1 MLARDA
7 LWDSRLRRALYRV
20 VAGIIVFLALVLVG
34 LLAGASAN
42 TEFFDRYFTLLFKV
56 NLVIGVLLVLI
67 IGALGFSLWLRYRR
81 GKFGTRLMT
90 KLAVF
95 FGVVG
100 VLPGVLIYLVSL
112 QFVSRS
118 IESWFDVRVETALEA
133 GLNLGRATID
143 GTLADVQSKARL
155 MAEQITSATEPVN
168 SLQLNRLREQYGV
181 QEAAIF
187 TGSGRVVATASS
199 NYASLVPTLPSS
211 VLAEQARL
219 AGGYA
224 AIEGG
229 TDPSSDSGAQV
240 ENAESTHLYKLRV
253 IIPLGTAPGPA
264 STSIPPPASP
274 AGRSGSSQAPLVQ
287 AAPSPWAG
295 SGLSVDRRAD
305 DMPYTG
311 FGLTGDM
318 AREERYLQVIHPVS
332 PVLARNADEVQRAYQ
347 EYQEKALGRTGLRKM
362 YIGTLTLT
370 LFLAVFIAVMLALLL
385 GGQLARPLLMLL
397 QGTKEVAEGDLSP
410 KRELKSRDE
419 LGMLTQQ
426 FNMMTRQLA
435 EARIAVEEN
444 RTALERSKT
453 YLESV
458 LQNLTAGVL
467 VFDRSFVL
475 ITANPGAERIFRQPF
490 SGVLGQGIDAIPGL
504 DGFGDIVRQAF
515 SDQSTR
521 EMLGGTQHW
530 QKQIELPQGDE
541 EQPLTLLVRGARLTD
556 AESAVAAAA
565 AVAAGADLASAEPGY
580 VVVFDDISD
589 VISAQRSVAWGE
601 VARRLA
607 HEIKNPLTPIQLS
620 AERLQM
626 KLSPKL
632 EGKDA
637 EVLTRSATTIVNQ
650 VAAMKRMVDD
660 FRDYARTPPA
670 MLQTLQINGLAAE
683 VLHLY
688 GIDDPNTQEHPVIH
702 TRLASNLPEIKGDP
716 TQLRQVIH
724 NLLQNAQDAVADNV
738 AAARPAPHI
747 ALYTETVEYKDP
759 AGDGRQAVK
768 LTIADNGPGFAPRIL
783 SRAFEPYVTTKAKG
797 TGLGLAMVKKI
808 IDEHGARIE
817 MRNRME
823 GAEIVG
829 AQISILFVKLA

>member
-1 MLARDA
+1 MSNS
-7 LWDSRLRRALYRV
+7 LWDSRFRRVLYRV

-56 NLVIGVLLVLI
+56 NLVIGALLVLI
-67 IGALGFSLWLRYRR
+67 VGALALTLWLRYRR

-133 GLNLGRATID
+133 GLNLGRSTID
-143 GTLADVQSKARL
+143 SSLADLQVKARL
-155 MAEQITSATEPVN
+155 MAEQLAGASGVAT

-187 TGSGRVVATASS
+187 TGSGRVLATASS
-199 NYASLVPTLPSS
+199 NYASLVPDLPSG

-224 AIEGG
+224 AVEGG
-229 TDPSSDSGAQV
+229 TDPSGDGSPSPERVDS
-240 ENAESTHLYKLRV
+240 SHLYRLRV
-253 IIPLGTAPGPA
+253 IIPLG
-264 STSIPPPASP
+264 ASP
-274 AGRSGSSQAPLVQ
+274 TAAQDDAAGGSAPRAL
-287 AAPSPWAG
+287 AKPPRWAG
-295 SGLSVDRRAD
+295 SGLSVERR
-305 DMPYTG
+305 PEESPSSG
-311 FGLTGDM
+311 FGLVGETV
-318 AREERYLQVIHPVS
+318 REERYLQVLHPV
-332 PVLARNADEVQRAYQ
+332 PAVLARNADEVQRAYQ

-426 FNMMTRQLA
+426 FNQMTRQLA
-435 EARIAVEEN
+435 EARLAVEEN
-444 RTALERSKT
+444 RTALEQSKA

-467 VFDRSFVL
+467 VFDRRFVL

-490 SGVLGQGIDAIPGL
+490 GAVLGLPVEQIPGM
-504 DGFGDIVRQAF
+504 GPFGEIVRQAF
-515 SDQSTR
+515 SDQNTS
-521 EMLGGTQHW
+521 EVLGGAEHW
-530 QKQIELPQGDE
+530 QKQIELPQGE
-541 EQPLTLLVRGARLTD
+541 EQPLTLLVRGARLPGGERD
-556 AESAVAAAA
+556 
-565 AVAAGADLASAEPGY
+565 EPGY
-580 VVVFDDISD
+580 VIVFDDISD

-632 EGKDA
+632 EGTDA
-637 EVLTRSATTIVNQ
+637 DVLKRGAATIVNQ

-670 MLQTLQINGLAAE
+670 VLQSLQLNSLVAE

-688 GIDDPNTQEHPVIH
+688 GIDDPAVHEHPVIH
-702 TRLASNLPEIKGDP
+702 PTLGTALPEIKGDP

-724 NLLQNAQDAVADNV
+724 NLLQNAQDAATENV
-738 AAARPAPHI
+738 AAGRAAPHI
-747 ALYTETVEYKDP
+747 TLNTETVEYKDS
-759 AGDGRQAVK
+759 AGENRQAVK

-829 AQISILFVKLA
+829 AQISILFVKLT

>member
-1 MLARDA
+1 MKPSSLLDGRF
-7 LWDSRLRRALYRV
+7 RRVLYRV
-20 VAGIIVFLALVLVG
+20 VAAIIVFLALVLVG

-42 TEFFDRYFTLLFKV
+42 TEFFDRYFTLLFKI
-56 NLVIGVLLVLI
+56 NLVVGALLVI
-67 IGALGFSLWLRYRR
+67 TVGALAVTLWLRYRR

-133 GLNLGRATID
+133 GLNLGRSTID
-143 GTLADVQSKARL
+143 SALADLQGKARL
-155 MAEQITSATEPVN
+155 MAEQLSGPSGIAT

-187 TGSGRVVATASS
+187 TGSGRVLATASS
-199 NYASLVPTLPSS
+199 SYASLVPDLPSG

-224 AIEGG
+224 AVEGG
-229 TDPSSDSGAQV
+229 TDPTVDGNGAERVDSS
-240 ENAESTHLYKLRV
+240 HLYRLRV
-253 IIPLGTAPGPA
+253 IIPLGPA
-264 STSIPPPASP
+264 P
-274 AGRSGSSQAPLVQ
+274 AGDTTAAAASAPRA
-287 AAPSPWAG
+287 AAPKARWAG
-295 SGLSVDRRAD
+295 SGLSVERRPED
-305 DMPYTG
+305 SPSSG
-311 FGLTGDM
+311 FGLVGDTV
-318 AREERYLQVIHPVS
+318 REERYLQVVHPV
-332 PVLARNADEVQRAYQ
+332 PAVLARNADEVQRAYQ

-426 FNMMTRQLA
+426 FNQMTRQLA
-435 EARIAVEEN
+435 EARLAVEEN
-444 RTALERSKT
+444 RAALEQSKA

-467 VFDRSFVL
+467 VFDRRFVL

-490 SGVLGQGIDAIPGL
+490 GAVLGLPVDHIPGM
-504 DGFGDIVRQAF
+504 GPFGEIVRQAF
-515 SDQSTR
+515 SDQNTR
-521 EMLGGTQHW
+521 EVLGGAEHW
-530 QKQIELPQGDE
+530 QKQIELPQGHE
-541 EQPLTLLVRGARLTD
+541 EQPLTLLVRGARLPGGVRD
-556 AESAVAAAA
+556 
-565 AVAAGADLASAEPGY
+565 EPGY

-632 EGKDA
+632 EDKDA
-637 EVLTRSATTIVNQ
+637 EVLKRGAATIVNQ

-670 MLQTLQINGLAAE
+670 VLQSLQINALVTE

-688 GIDDPNTQEHPVIH
+688 GIDDPTVQEHSVIH
-702 TRLASNLPEIKGDP
+702 AALGSGLPEIKGDP

-724 NLLQNAQDAVADNV
+724 NLLQNSQDAAAENV
-738 AAARPAPHI
+738 AAGRAAPHI
-747 ALYTETVEYKDP
+747 ALHTETVEYKDS
-759 AGDGRQAVK
+759 AGESVK
-768 LTIADNGPGFAPRIL
+768 Q
-783 SRAFEPYVTTKAKG
+783 S
-797 TGLGLAMVKKI
+797 
-808 IDEHGARIE
+808 
-817 MRNRME
+817 
-823 GAEIVG
+823 
-829 AQISILFVKLA
+829 S

>member
-1 MLARDA
+1 MNLSP
-7 LWDSRLRRALYRV
+7 WDSKFRRVLYRV
-20 VAGIIVFLALVLVG
+20 VVGIIVFLGLVLVG
-34 LLAGASAN
+34 LLAAASAN
-42 TEFFDRYFTLLFKV
+42 TEFFDRYFTLLFKI
-56 NLVIGVLLVLI
+56 NLVVGALLVLI
-67 IGALGFSLWLRYRR
+67 ISALAVTLYARYRR
-81 GKFGTRLMT
+81 GKFGARLMS

-133 GLNLGRATID
+133 GLNLGRSTID
-143 GTLADVQSKARL
+143 SAMADIQAKARQI
-155 MAEQITSATEPVN
+155 AEQITSAQSDSGSSTTLLL
-168 SLQLNRLREQYGV
+168 SRLREQYGV
-181 QEAAIF
+181 QEADIF
-187 TGSGRVVATASS
+187 TGSGRVIATASNS
-199 NYASLVPTLPSS
+199 YASLVPELPSG
-211 VLAEQARL
+211 VLTEQAKSTGVYV
-219 AGGYA
+219 AV
-224 AIEGG
+224 EGG
-229 TDPSSDSGAQV
+229 TDTVSDSRGEHIRPAD
-240 ENAESTHLYKLRV
+240 STHLYRLRV
-253 IIPLGTAPGPA
+253 ILPLGPLPQAEGR
-264 STSIPPPASP
+264 P
-274 AGRSGSSQAPLVQ
+274 AGLPQATTTPQ
-287 AAPSPWAG
+287 SPPRARWAG
-295 SGLSVDRRAD
+295 SGLSVERRSEDAAS
-305 DMPYTG
+305 TSG
-311 FGLTGDM
+311 FGLVGDTG
-318 AREERYLQVIHPVS
+318 REERFLQVIAPV
-332 PVLARNADEVQRAYQ
+332 PAVLARNADEVQRAYQ

-385 GGQLARPLLMLL
+385 GGQLARPLLLL
-397 QGTKEVAEGDLSP
+397 VQGTKEVAEGDLSP
-410 KRELKSRDE
+410 KRVLKSRDE

-426 FNMMTRQLA
+426 FNQMTRQLA
-435 EARIAVEEN
+435 EARLAVEQN
-444 RTALERSKT
+444 RVALEQSKA

-458 LQNLTAGVL
+458 LQNLTAGVM
-467 VFDRSFVL
+467 VFDRRFVL

-490 SGVLGQGIDAIPGL
+490 ATALGLPVEQIQGLGP
-504 DGFGDIVRQAF
+504 FGEIARQAF
-515 SDQSTR
+515 SEQNTS
-521 EMLGGTQHW
+521 EVLGGADHW

-541 EQPLTLLVRGARLTD
+541 EQPLTLLVRGARLPGGEHD
-556 AESAVAAAA
+556 
-565 AVAAGADLASAEPGY
+565 EPGF

-607 HEIKNPLTPIQLS
+607 HEIKNPLTPIQLA

-632 EGKDA
+632 QGTDVD
-637 EVLTRSATTIVNQ
+637 VLKRSSTTIVNQ

-670 MLQTLQINGLAAE
+670 VLQSLQLNALVAE

-688 GIDDPNTQEHPVIH
+688 GIDDHTVHEHPVIH
-702 TRLASNLPEIKGDP
+702 PTLGLRLPEIKGDP

-738 AAARPAPHI
+738 AGGRAAPHI
-747 ALYTETVEYKDP
+747 TLHTETVEYKDS
-759 AGDGRQAVK
+759 AGENRQAVK

-808 IDEHGARIE
+808 MDEHGARIE
-817 MRNRME
+817 LRNRME
-823 GAEIVG
+823 GADIVG

>member
-1 MLARDA
+1 MISA
-7 LWDSRLRRALYRV
+7 LNTVLDSRLRRVLSRV
-20 VAGIIVFLALVLVG
+20 VAGTIVFLALVLVM
-34 LLAGASAN
+34 LLAAASAN
-42 TEFFDRYFTLLFKV
+42 TEFFDRYFTLLYKI
-56 NLVIGVLLVLI
+56 NLVIGVLMVLI
-67 IGALGFSLWLRYRR
+67 IGALAVALWVRYRR

-90 KLAVF
+90 KLALF
-95 FGVVG
+95 FGIVG

-133 GLNLGRATID
+133 GLNLGRSTID
-143 GTLADVQSKARL
+143 SALSDLQGKARQ
-155 MAEQITSATEPVN
+155 MSDQIISASEPTN

-181 QEAAIF
+181 QEASIF
-187 TGSGRVVATASS
+187 TGGGRVIASASS
-199 NYASLVPTLPSS
+199 NYAMLVPSLPSG
-211 VLAEQARL
+211 VLIEQARL

-224 AIEGG
+224 AVEGG
-229 TDPSSDSGAQV
+229 TDPGTDGGSDGHPQPERADA
-240 ENAESTHLYKLRV
+240 NHLYRLRV
-253 IIPLGTAPGPA
+253 IIPLGPAAPADESSLGA
-264 STSIPPPASP
+264 PPRP
-274 AGRSGSSQAPLVQ
+274 AGKDR
-287 AAPSPWAG
+287 WAG
-295 SGLSVDRRAD
+295 SGLSLERRAED
-305 DMPYTG
+305 YPSSG
-311 FGLTGDM
+311 FGLIGDTV
-318 AREERYLQVIHPVS
+318 REERYLQIVHPV
-332 PVLARNADEVQRAYQ
+332 PAVLARNADEVQRAYQ
-347 EYQEKALGRTGLRKM
+347 DYQEKALGRTGLRKM

-435 EARIAVEEN
+435 EARLAVEQN
-444 RTALERSKT
+444 RAALEQSKAF
-453 YLESV
+453 LESV

-467 VFDRSFVL
+467 VMDRRFSLV
-475 ITANPGAERIFRQPF
+475 TANPGAERIFGQP
-490 SGVLGQGIDAIPGL
+490 LGPTIGHPVEAIPGMAA
-504 DGFGDIVRQAF
+504 FGEIVRQAF
-515 SDQSTR
+515 SEQSTS
-521 EMLGGTQHW
+521 EVLGGAAHW
-530 QKQIELPQGDE
+530 QKQIELPHGAE
-541 EQPLTLLVRGARLTD
+541 EQPLTLLVRGARLPGGD
-556 AESAVAAAA
+556 HIS
-565 AVAAGADLASAEPGY
+565 DHAEPGY

-626 KLSPKL
+626 KLAPKL
-632 EGKDA
+632 EGTDA
-637 EVLTRSATTIVNQ
+637 DVLKRGATTIVNQ

-670 MLQTLQINGLAAE
+670 MLQTLQLNALVAE

-688 GIDDPNTQEHPVIH
+688 GIDDPGLHEHPVIH
-702 TRLASNLPEIKGDP
+702 PSLANDLPDIKGDP

-724 NLLQNAQDAVADNV
+724 NLLQNAQDAVAENV
-738 AAARPAPHI
+738 AAGRPAPCI
-747 ALYTETVEYKDP
+747 ALHTETVEYKDP
-759 AGDGRQAVK
+759 AGESRQAVK

-817 MRNRME
+817 LRNRME
-823 GAEIVG
+823 GAEVAG
-829 AQISILFVKLA
+829 AQISILFAKLA

>member
-1 MLARDA
+1 MNSSS
-7 LWDSRLRRALYRV
+7 LWDSRFRRVLYRV

-42 TEFFDRYFTLLFKV
+42 TEFFDRYFTLLFKI
-56 NLVIGVLLVLI
+56 NLVVGALLVI
-67 IGALGFSLWLRYRR
+67 TVGALALTLWLRYRR

-133 GLNLGRATID
+133 GLNLGRSTID
-143 GTLADVQSKARL
+143 SALADLQGKARL
-155 MAEQITSATEPVN
+155 MADQLSGPSGMAT
-168 SLQLNRLREQYGV
+168 SLQLNRLREQYGI

-187 TGSGRVVATASS
+187 TGSGRVLATASS
-199 NYASLVPTLPSS
+199 SYATLVPDLPSG

-224 AIEGG
+224 AVEGG
-229 TDPSSDSGAQV
+229 TDPSVDGNSTERIDS
-240 ENAESTHLYKLRV
+240 SHLYRLRV
-253 IIPLGTAPGPA
+253 IIPLGAA
-264 STSIPPPASP
+264 P
-274 AGRSGSSQAPLVQ
+274 AGDTGTATAAANAPRA
-287 AAPSPWAG
+287 AAPKTRWAG
-295 SGLSVDRRAD
+295 SGLSVERRPED
-305 DMPYTG
+305 SPSSG
-311 FGLTGDM
+311 FGLVGDTV
-318 AREERYLQVIHPVS
+318 REERYLQVVHPV
-332 PVLARNADEVQRAYQ
+332 PAVLARNADEVQRAYQ

-385 GGQLARPLLMLL
+385 GGQLARPLLMLV

-426 FNMMTRQLA
+426 FNQMTRQLA
-435 EARIAVEEN
+435 EARLAVEEN
-444 RTALERSKT
+444 RSALEQSKA

-467 VFDRSFVL
+467 VFDRRFVL

-490 SGVLGQGIDAIPGL
+490 GAVLGLPMEHIPGM
-504 DGFGDIVRQAF
+504 GPFGEIVRQAF

-521 EMLGGTQHW
+521 EVLGGAEHW
-530 QKQIELPQGDE
+530 QKQIELPQGHE
-541 EQPLTLLVRGARLTD
+541 EQALTLLVRGARLPGGERD
-556 AESAVAAAA
+556 
-565 AVAAGADLASAEPGY
+565 EPGY

-589 VISAQRSVAWGE
+589 VISVQRSVAWGE

-632 EGKDA
+632 EDKDA
-637 EVLTRSATTIVNQ
+637 EVLKRGAATIVNQ

-670 MLQTLQINGLAAE
+670 VLQSLQINALVSE

-688 GIDDPNTQEHPVIH
+688 GIDDHTVHEHPVIH
-702 TRLASNLPEIKGDP
+702 ATLDPGLPEIKGDP

-724 NLLQNAQDAVADNV
+724 NLLQNSQDAAAENV
-738 AAARPAPHI
+738 AAGRAAPHI
-747 ALYTETVEYKDP
+747 ALHTETVEYKDS
-759 AGDGRQAVK
+759 AGENRQAVK

-817 MRNRME
+817 LRNRMD

>member
-1 MLARDA
+1 MSNS
-7 LWDSRLRRALYRV
+7 LWDSRFRRVLYRV

-56 NLVIGVLLVLI
+56 NLVIGALLVLI
-67 IGALGFSLWLRYRR
+67 VGALALTLWLRYRR

-143 GTLADVQSKARL
+143 SSLADLQVKARL
-155 MAEQITSATEPVN
+155 MAEQLAGGSGVAT

-187 TGSGRVVATASS
+187 TGSGRVLATASS
-199 NYASLVPTLPSS
+199 NYASLVPDLPSGL
-211 VLAEQARL
+211 LAEQARL

-224 AIEGG
+224 AVEGG
-229 TDPSSDSGAQV
+229 TDPSGDGNPSTERADS
-240 ENAESTHLYKLRV
+240 SHLYRLRV
-253 IIPLGTAPGPA
+253 IIPLG
-264 STSIPPPASP
+264 ASP
-274 AGRSGSSQAPLVQ
+274 TSAQNDAAGGSAPRAL
-287 AAPSPWAG
+287 AKPPRWAG
-295 SGLSVDRRAD
+295 SGLSVERR
-305 DMPYTG
+305 PEESPSSG
-311 FGLTGDM
+311 FGLVGETV
-318 AREERYLQVIHPVS
+318 REERYLQVLHPV
-332 PVLARNADEVQRAYQ
+332 PAVLARNADEVQRAYQ

-426 FNMMTRQLA
+426 FNQMTRQLA
-435 EARIAVEEN
+435 EARLAVEEN
-444 RTALERSKT
+444 RTALEQSKA

-467 VFDRSFVL
+467 VFDRRFVL
-475 ITANPGAERIFRQPF
+475 ITANPGAERIFRQPL
-490 SGVLGQGIDAIPGL
+490 GAVLGLPVEQIPGM
-504 DGFGDIVRQAF
+504 GPFGEIVRQAF
-515 SDQSTR
+515 SDQNTS
-521 EMLGGTQHW
+521 EVLGGAEHW
-530 QKQIELPQGDE
+530 QKQIELPQGE
-541 EQPLTLLVRGARLTD
+541 EQPLTLLVRGARLPGGERD
-556 AESAVAAAA
+556 
-565 AVAAGADLASAEPGY
+565 EPGY
-580 VVVFDDISD
+580 VIVFDDISD

-632 EGKDA
+632 EGTDA
-637 EVLTRSATTIVNQ
+637 DVLKRGAATIVNQ

-670 MLQTLQINGLAAE
+670 VLQSLQLNSLVAE

-688 GIDDPNTQEHPVIH
+688 GIDDPAVHEHPVIH
-702 TRLASNLPEIKGDP
+702 PTLGTAQPEIKGDP

-724 NLLQNAQDAVADNV
+724 NLLQNAQDA
-738 AAARPAPHI
+738 AAENLAAGRAAPHI
-747 ALYTETVEYKDP
+747 TLHTETVEYKDS
-759 AGDGRQAVK
+759 AGENRQAVK

-817 MRNRME
+817 LRNRME

-829 AQISILFVKLA
+829 AQISILFVKLT

>member
-1 MLARDA
+1 MNS
-7 LWDSRLRRALYRV
+7 LWDSKFRRVLYRI
-20 VAGIIVFLALVLVG
+20 VAAVIVFLALVLVG
-34 LLAGASAN
+34 LLIGASGN
-42 TEFFDRYFTLLFKV
+42 TEFFDRYFTLLFKI
-56 NLVIGVLLVLI
+56 NLVIGVLLVAI
-67 IGALGFSLWLRYRR
+67 IGALALTLWIRYRR

-133 GLNLGRATID
+133 GLNLGRSTID
-143 GTLADVQSKARL
+143 SALADLQGKARQ
-155 MAEQITSATEPVN
+155 MADQLTGSASMAT

-181 QEAAIF
+181 REAAIF
-187 TGSGRVVATASS
+187 TGSGRVIATASN
-199 NYASLVPTLPSS
+199 NYASLVPDLPSGM
-211 VLAEQARL
+211 LAEQARL

-224 AIEGG
+224 AVEGG
-229 TDPSSDSGAQV
+229 SDASSKDD
-240 ENAESTHLYKLRV
+240 ESDHLYVLRV
-253 IIPLGTAPGPA
+253 IIPLGSAPVSAIGTDSAQADTPAAGPA
-264 STSIPPPASP
+264 RKP
-274 AGRSGSSQAPLVQ
+274 GR
-287 AAPSPWAG
+287 WAG
-295 SGLSVDRRAD
+295 SGLSVERRPEDLPA
-305 DMPYTG
+305 TG
-311 FGLTGDM
+311 FGLTGDTV
-318 AREERYLQVIHPVS
+318 REERYLQVLQPV
-332 PVLARNADEVQRAYQ
+332 PTVLARNADEVQRAYQ

-426 FNMMTRQLA
+426 FNLMTRQLS
-435 EARIAVEEN
+435 EARIAVEQN
-444 RTALERSKT
+444 RSALERSKVF
-453 YLESV
+453 LESV

-467 VFDRSFVL
+467 VFGRRFEL
-475 ITANPGAERIFRQPF
+475 ITANPGAERIFGQTF
-490 SGVLGQGIDAIPGL
+490 ATALGHPIEQIPGL
-504 DGFGDIVRQAF
+504 GNFGEIVRQAF
-515 SDQSTR
+515 TEQSTS
-521 EMLGGTQHW
+521 EMLGGAEHW
-530 QKQIELPQGDE
+530 QKQIELPHADDE
-541 EQPLTLLVRGARLTD
+541 QSLTLLVRGARLPGRGD
-556 AESAVAAAA
+556 S
-565 AVAAGADLASAEPGY
+565 GDEPGF

-626 KLSPKL
+626 KLTPKL
-632 EGKDA
+632 DVPDA
-637 EVLTRSATTIVNQ
+637 EVLKRGAATIVNQ

-670 MLQTLQINGLAAE
+670 MLQSLQLNGLVAD

-688 GIDDPNTQEHPVIH
+688 GIDDPSVQDHAVIH
-702 TRLASNLPEIKGDP
+702 PSLAQDLPAIKGDP

-724 NLLQNAQDAVADNV
+724 NLLQNAQDAVAENL
-738 AAARPAPHI
+738 AGARAEPHI
-747 ALYTETVEYKDP
+747 TLNTETVEYKDS
-759 AGDGRQAVK
+759 AGEDRQAVK
-768 LTIADNGPGFAPRIL
+768 LSIADNGPGFAPRIL

-817 MRNRME
+817 LRNRME
-823 GAEIVG
+823 GTEIVG

>member
-1 MLARDA
+1 MNRSP
-7 LWDSRLRRALYRV
+7 WDSSKFRRVLYRA
-20 VAGIIVFLALVLVG
+20 VAGVIVFLALVLVG

-56 NLVIGVLLVLI
+56 NLVVGVLLILT
-67 IGALGFSLWLRYRR
+67 IGALAFTLWLRYRR

-133 GLNLGRATID
+133 GLNLGRSTID
-143 GTLADVQSKARL
+143 SQLADLQGKARL
-155 MAEQITSATEPVN
+155 MADQLNSASGMAT
-168 SLQLNRLREQYGV
+168 SLQLNRLREQYGI

-187 TGSGRVVATASS
+187 TGSGRVLATASS
-199 NYASLVPTLPSS
+199 SYASLVPDLPSS
-211 VLAEQARL
+211 VLAEQARM

-224 AIEGG
+224 AVEGG
-229 TDPSSDSGAQV
+229 TDASTGEKPADNVDSS
-240 ENAESTHLYKLRV
+240 HLYRLRV
-253 IIPLGTAPGPA
+253 IIPLGSAP
-264 STSIPPPASP
+264 TPASP
-274 AGRSGSSQAPLVQ
+274 DEQAQAEARSAVS
-287 AAPSPWAG
+287 AAARPRSMAQPGNRWAG
-295 SGLSVDRRAD
+295 SGLSIERRPEDVPA
-305 DMPYTG
+305 TG
-311 FGLTGDM
+311 FGLMGDTV
-318 AREERYLQVIHPVS
+318 REERYLQVLHPV
-332 PVLARNADEVQRAYQ
+332 PAVLARNADEVQRAYQ

-426 FNMMTRQLA
+426 FNQMTRQLS

-444 RTALERSKT
+444 RSALEQSKA

-467 VFDRSFVL
+467 VFDRRFTL

-490 SGVLGQGIDAIPGL
+490 GGVLGHPVEQIPGM
-504 DGFGDIVRQAF
+504 GDFAEIVRQAF
-515 SDQSTR
+515 SEQTTS
-521 EMLGGTQHW
+521 EVLGGAQHW

-541 EQPLTLLVRGARLTD
+541 EQPLTLLVRGAHLPGGSRD
-556 AESAVAAAA
+556 
-565 AVAAGADLASAEPGY
+565 EPGY

-632 EGKDA
+632 EQADA
-637 EVLTRSATTIVNQ
+637 EVLKRGAATIVNQ
-650 VAAMKRMVDD
+650 VTAMKRMVDD

-670 MLQTLQINGLAAE
+670 VLQSLPLNGLVAE

-688 GIDDPNTQEHPVIH
+688 GIDDSAVNEHPVIH
-702 TRLASNLPEIKGDP
+702 PTLGLDLPEIKGDP

-724 NLLQNAQDAVADNV
+724 NLLQNAQDAVAENV
-738 AAARPAPHI
+738 TAGRAAPHI
-747 ALYTETVEYKDP
+747 TLHTETVEYKDS
-759 AGDGRQAVK
+759 AGEDRQAVK
-768 LTIADNGPGFAPRIL
+768 LSITDNGPGFAPRIL

-817 MRNRME
+817 LRNRMN
-823 GAEIVG
+823 GTEIVG

>member
-1 MLARDA
+1 MNG
-7 LWDSRLRRALYRV
+7 LWDSRFRRVLYRI
-20 VAGIIVFLALVLVG
+20 VASLIVFLAVVLVG
-34 LLAGASAN
+34 LLISASAN
-42 TEFFDRYFTLLFKV
+42 TEFFDRYFTLLFKI
-56 NLVIGVLLVLI
+56 NLVIGVLLVAI
-67 IGALGFSLWLRYRR
+67 IGALALMLWIRYRR
-81 GKFGTRLMT
+81 GKFGARLMS

-133 GLNLGRATID
+133 GLNLGRSTID
-143 GTLADVQSKARL
+143 SALADLQGKAHQ
-155 MAEQITSATEPVN
+155 MADQLTGSASMAS

-181 QEAAIF
+181 REAAIF
-187 TGSGRVVATASS
+187 TGSGRVIATASN
-199 NYASLVPTLPSS
+199 NYASLVPDLPSG

-224 AIEGG
+224 AVEGG
-229 TDPSSDSGAQV
+229 ADSSSKNDDGD
-240 ENAESTHLYKLRV
+240 HLYVLRV
-253 IIPLGTAPGPA
+253 IIPLGSAPVSAETAPASSPA
-264 STSIPPPASP
+264 ASP
-274 AGRSGSSQAPLVQ
+274 AHKGR
-287 AAPSPWAG
+287 WAG
-295 SGLSVDRRAD
+295 SGLSVERRPED
-305 DMPYTG
+305 LPSTG
-311 FGLTGDM
+311 FGLTGDTV
-318 AREERYLQVIHPVS
+318 REERYLQVLQPV
-332 PVLARNADEVQRAYQ
+332 PTVLARNADEVQRAYQ

-426 FNMMTRQLA
+426 FNLMTRQLS
-435 EARIAVEEN
+435 EARIAVEQN
-444 RTALERSKT
+444 RSALERSKVF
-453 YLESV
+453 LESV

-467 VFDRSFVL
+467 VFGRRFVL
-475 ITANPGAERIFRQPF
+475 ITANPGAERIFGQPF
-490 SGVLGQGIDAIPGL
+490 ASALGHPIDQIPGL
-504 DGFGDIVRQAF
+504 NSFGEIVRQAF
-515 SDQSTR
+515 TEQSTS
-521 EMLGGTQHW
+521 EMLGGAEHW
-530 QKQIELPQGDE
+530 QKQIELPHGDE
-541 EQPLTLLVRGARLTD
+541 EQGLTLLVRGARLPGRGD
-556 AESAVAAAA
+556 S
-565 AVAAGADLASAEPGY
+565 GDEPGY

-626 KLSPKL
+626 KLTPKL
-632 EGKDA
+632 GEQDA
-637 EVLTRSATTIVNQ
+637 EVLKRGSATIVNQ

-670 MLQTLQINGLAAE
+670 MLQSLQLNSLVAD

-688 GIDDPNTQEHPVIH
+688 GIDDPSVQEHSVIH
-702 TRLASNLPEIKGDP
+702 ASLAAGLPAIKGDP

-724 NLLQNAQDAVADNV
+724 NLLQNAQDAVAENL
-738 AAARPAPHI
+738 AGARAVPHI
-747 ALYTETVEYKDP
+747 TLNTETVEYKDS
-759 AGDGRQAVK
+759 AGEDRQAVK
-768 LTIADNGPGFAPRIL
+768 LSIADNGPGFAPRIL
-783 SRAFEPYVTTKAKG
+783 SRAFEPYVTSKAKG

-817 MRNRME
+817 LRNRME
-823 GAEIVG
+823 GADILG

>member
-1 MLARDA
+1 MKGS
-7 LWDSRLRRALYRV
+7 LWDSKFRRVLYRI
-20 VAGIIVFLALVLVG
+20 VASIIVFLALVLVG

-42 TEFFDRYFTLLFKV
+42 TEFFDRYFTLLFKI
-56 NLVIGVLLVLI
+56 NLVVGVLLILT
-67 IGALGFSLWLRYRR
+67 IGALAFTLWLRYRR

-133 GLNLGRATID
+133 GLNLGRTTID
-143 GTLADVQSKARL
+143 STLSDVQSRARS
-155 MAEQITSATEPVN
+155 MADQLTGSSGMAT

-187 TGSGRVVATASS
+187 TGNGRVLATASS
-199 NYASLVPTLPSS
+199 SYASLVPDLPSGA
-211 VLAEQARL
+211 LAEQARL

-224 AIEGG
+224 SVEGG
-229 TDPSSDSGAQV
+229 TEPASAGTRHV
-240 ENAESTHLYKLRV
+240 EGTPLYRVRV
-253 IIPLGTAPGPA
+253 IIPLGVAPVQQQDASGTQVNGASGTAAQRPPRVALGP
-264 STSIPPPASP
+264 T
-274 AGRSGSSQAPLVQ
+274 RDK
-287 AAPSPWAG
+287 WAG
-295 SGLSVDRRAD
+295 SGLSVERRPEDA
-305 DMPYTG
+305 PPAG
-311 FGLTGDM
+311 FGLVGDTL
-318 AREERYLQVIHPVS
+318 REERYLQVIQPV
-332 PVLARNADEVQRAYQ
+332 PAALARNADEVQRAYQ

-426 FNMMTRQLA
+426 FNQMTRQLA
-435 EARIAVEEN
+435 DARLAVEQN
-444 RTALERSKT
+444 RTALEQSKA

-467 VFDRSFVL
+467 VFDRRFVL
-475 ITANPGAERIFRQPF
+475 LTANPGAERIFRQPF
-490 SGVLGQGIDAIPGL
+490 ATVLGQCFDQIPNL
-504 DGFGDIVRQAF
+504 AEFGEIVRQAF
-515 SDQSTR
+515 SEQNTS
-521 EMLGGTQHW
+521 EVLGGAQHW

-541 EQPLTLLVRGARLTD
+541 EQPLTLLVRGARLP
-556 AESAVAAAA
+556 AANR
-565 AVAAGADLASAEPGY
+565 DEPGY

-589 VISAQRSVAWGE
+589 VISAQRSIAWGE

-632 EGKDA
+632 AETDA
-637 EVLTRSATTIVNQ
+637 DVLKRGAATIVNQ

-670 MLQTLQINGLAAE
+670 VVQLLQLNGLVSE

-688 GIDDPNTQEHPVIH
+688 GIDDPAVHEHPVIH
-702 TRLASNLPEIKGDP
+702 PALGHALPEIKGDP

-738 AAARPAPHI
+738 AAGRAAPYI
-747 ALYTETVEYKDP
+747 TLRTETVEYKDS
-759 AGDGRQAVK
+759 AGEDRQAVK
-768 LTIADNGPGFAPRIL
+768 LSIADNGPGFAPRIL

-817 MRNRME
+817 LRNRME

>member
-1 MLARDA
+1 MIASTS
-7 LWDSRLRRALYRV
+7 LWDSRFRRVLYRV
-20 VAGIIVFLALVLVG
+20 VAGIIVFLALVLVA

-42 TEFFDRYFTLLFKV
+42 TEFFDRYFTLLFKI

-67 IGALGFSLWLRYRR
+67 IGALALTLWLRYRR

-133 GLNLGRATID
+133 GLNLGRSTID
-143 GTLADVQSKARL
+143 SALSDLQGKARL
-155 MAEQITSATEPVN
+155 MADQLTSSSSVAT

-187 TGSGRVVATASS
+187 TGSGRVIATASS
-199 NYASLVPTLPSS
+199 NYASLVPDLPSG

-224 AIEGG
+224 AVEGG
-229 TDPSSDSGAQV
+229 TDPAVDGRQPERTDVS
-240 ENAESTHLYKLRV
+240 HLYRLRV
-253 IIPLGTAPGPA
+253 IVPLGPAPAAQDSAQHPPGAEAAGAASRPA
-264 STSIPPPASP
+264 AKAPPAAVS
-274 AGRSGSSQAPLVQ
+274 R
-287 AAPSPWAG
+287 WAG
-295 SGLSVDRRAD
+295 SGLSIERRPEDAASS
-305 DMPYTG
+305 G
-311 FGLTGDM
+311 FGLVGESV
-318 AREERYLQVIHPVS
+318 REERYLQVVHPV
-332 PVLARNADEVQRAYQ
+332 PAALARNADEVQRAYQ

-426 FNMMTRQLA
+426 FNMMTRQLS
-435 EARIAVEEN
+435 EARIAVEQN
-444 RTALERSKT
+444 RSALEKST
-453 YLESV
+453 AYLESV
-458 LQNLTAGVL
+458 LQNLTAGVF
-467 VFDRSFVL
+467 VFDRRFVL

-490 SGVLGQGIDAIPGL
+490 GGALGQPIEAIPVLGA
-504 DGFGDIVRQAF
+504 FGDIVRQAF
-515 SDQSTR
+515 SEQSTS
-521 EMLGGTQHW
+521 EMLGGSQHW
-530 QKQIELPQGDE
+530 QKQIELPQSDE
-541 EQPLTLLVRGARLTD
+541 EQALTLLVRGARLPGGGSGERSERD
-556 AESAVAAAA
+556 
-565 AVAAGADLASAEPGY
+565 EPGY

-632 EGKDA
+632 EGPDA
-637 EVLTRSATTIVNQ
+637 DVLKRGATTIVNQ

-670 MLQTLQINGLAAE
+670 MLQSLQLNALVAE

-688 GIDDPNTQEHPVIH
+688 GIDDAGVHEHAVIH
-702 TRLASNLPEIKGDP
+702 PSLAAGLPEIKGDP

-738 AAARPAPHI
+738 AAARPAPRI
-747 ALYTETVEYKDP
+747 ALHTETVEYKDS
-759 AGDGRQAVK
+759 AGEDRQAVK

-817 MRNRME
+817 LRNRME
-823 GAEIVG
+823 GTELIG

>member
-1 MLARDA
+1 MNSSS
-7 LWDSRLRRALYRV
+7 LWDSRFRRVLYRV

-42 TEFFDRYFTLLFKV
+42 TEFFDRYFTLLFKI
-56 NLVIGVLLVLI
+56 NLVVGALLVII
-67 IGALGFSLWLRYRR
+67 IGALAVTLWLRYRR

-133 GLNLGRATID
+133 GLNLGRSTID
-143 GTLADVQSKARL
+143 SALADLQGKARL
-155 MAEQITSATEPVN
+155 MAEQLSGPSGMAT

-187 TGSGRVVATASS
+187 TGSGRVLATASS
-199 NYASLVPTLPSS
+199 SYATLVPDLPSG

-224 AIEGG
+224 AVEGG
-229 TDPSSDSGAQV
+229 LDPSVDGNRREHIDS
-240 ENAESTHLYKLRV
+240 SHLYRLRV
-253 IIPLGTAPGPA
+253 IIPLGAA
-264 STSIPPPASP
+264 P
-274 AGRSGSSQAPLVQ
+274 AGDTTAAASVPRA
-287 AAPSPWAG
+287 AAPKTRWAG
-295 SGLSVDRRAD
+295 SGLSVERR
-305 DMPYTG
+305 PEESPSSG
-311 FGLTGDM
+311 FGLVGDTV
-318 AREERYLQVIHPVS
+318 REERYLQVVHPV
-332 PVLARNADEVQRAYQ
+332 PAVLARNADEVQRAYQ

-426 FNMMTRQLA
+426 FNQMTRQLA
-435 EARIAVEEN
+435 EARLAVEEN
-444 RTALERSKT
+444 RSALEQSKA

-467 VFDRSFVL
+467 VFDRRFVL

-490 SGVLGQGIDAIPGL
+490 GAVLGLPVEQIPGM
-504 DGFGDIVRQAF
+504 GPFGEIVRQAF

-521 EMLGGTQHW
+521 EVLGGAEHW
-530 QKQIELPQGDE
+530 QKQIELPQGHE
-541 EQPLTLLVRGARLTD
+541 EQPLTLLVRGARLPGGERD
-556 AESAVAAAA
+556 
-565 AVAAGADLASAEPGY
+565 EPGY

-632 EGKDA
+632 EDKDA
-637 EVLTRSATTIVNQ
+637 EVLKRGAATIVNQ

-670 MLQTLQINGLAAE
+670 VLQSLQINALVTE

-688 GIDDPNTQEHPVIH
+688 GIDDPAVQEHPVIH
-702 TRLASNLPEIKGDP
+702 ATLNPDLPEIKGDP

-724 NLLQNAQDAVADNV
+724 NLLQNSQDAAAENV
-738 AAARPAPHI
+738 AAGRAAPHI
-747 ALYTETVEYKDP
+747 ALHTETVEYKDS
-759 AGDGRQAVK
+759 AGENRQAVK

-817 MRNRME
+817 LRNRME

>member
-1 MLARDA
+1 MNGTP
-7 LWDSRLRRALYRV
+7 WDSRFRRVLYRI

-42 TEFFDRYFTLLFKV
+42 TEFFDRYFTLLFKI
-56 NLVIGVLLVLI
+56 NLVVGVLLILT
-67 IGALGFSLWLRYRR
+67 IGALGFTLWLRYRR

-133 GLNLGRATID
+133 GLNLGRSTID
-143 GTLADVQSKARL
+143 SSLADLQGKARL
-155 MAEQITSATEPVN
+155 MADQLTGASGIAT

-187 TGSGRVVATASS
+187 TGSGRVLATASS
-199 NYASLVPTLPSS
+199 NYASLVPDLPSGM
-211 VLAEQARL
+211 LAEQARM

-224 AIEGG
+224 AVEGG
-229 TDPSSDSGAQV
+229 TDPAAEGRRPDRIDSS
-240 ENAESTHLYKLRV
+240 HLYRLRV
-253 IIPLGTAPGPA
+253 IIPLGTAP
-264 STSIPPPASP
+264 SP
-274 AGRSGSSQAPLVQ
+274 APVDAQAKAAGSAASAQRPPRAAMTAPG
-287 AAPSPWAG
+287 SRWAG
-295 SGLSVDRRAD
+295 SGLSVERRQEDA
-305 DMPYTG
+305 PAIG
-311 FGLTGDM
+311 FGLVGDTV
-318 AREERYLQVIHPVS
+318 REERYLQVLHPV
-332 PVLARNADEVQRAYQ
+332 PAVLARNADEVQRAYQ

-426 FNMMTRQLA
+426 FNQMTRQLS

-444 RTALERSKT
+444 RTALEQSKA

-467 VFDRSFVL
+467 VFDRRFAL

-490 SGVLGQGIDAIPGL
+490 AGVLGQRVEQVPGM
-504 DGFGDIVRQAF
+504 GEFGEIVRQAF
-515 SDQSTR
+515 SEQTTS
-521 EMLGGTQHW
+521 EVLGGAQHW

-541 EQPLTLLVRGARLTD
+541 EQPLTLLVRGAHLPGGSRD
-556 AESAVAAAA
+556 
-565 AVAAGADLASAEPGY
+565 EPGY

-589 VISAQRSVAWGE
+589 VIAAQRSVAWGE

-632 EGKDA
+632 EHSDA
-637 EVLTRSATTIVNQ
+637 EVLKRGAATIVNQ

-670 MLQTLQINGLAAE
+670 VVQALALNSLVAE

-688 GIDDPNTQEHPVIH
+688 GIDDPAVHEHPVIH
-702 TRLASNLPEIKGDP
+702 SALGPGLPEIKGDP

-738 AAARPAPHI
+738 AAGRAAPHI
-747 ALYTETVEYKDP
+747 TLHTETVEYKDS
-759 AGDGRQAVK
+759 AGEDRQAVK
-768 LTIADNGPGFAPRIL
+768 LSIADNGPGFAPRIL

-817 MRNRME
+817 LRNRMD
-823 GAEIVG
+823 GTDIVG

>member
-1 MLARDA
+1 MISPLNSV
-7 LWDSRLRRALYRV
+7 LDSRLRRVLSRV
-20 VAGIIVFLALVLVG
+20 VAGTIVFLALVLVM
-34 LLAGASAN
+34 LLAAASAN
-42 TEFFDRYFTLLFKV
+42 TEFFDRYFTLLYKI
-56 NLVIGVLLVLI
+56 NLVIGVLMVLI
-67 IGALGFSLWLRYRR
+67 IGALAVALWVRYRR

-90 KLAVF
+90 KLALF
-95 FGVVG
+95 FGIVG

-133 GLNLGRATID
+133 GLNLGRSTID
-143 GTLADVQSKARL
+143 SALADLQAKARQ
-155 MAEQITSATEPVN
+155 MSDQIISASEPTN

-181 QEAAIF
+181 QEASIF
-187 TGSGRVVATASS
+187 TGGGRVIASASS
-199 NYASLVPTLPSS
+199 NYAMLVPSLPSG
-211 VLAEQARL
+211 VLVEQARL

-224 AIEGG
+224 AVEGG
-229 TDPSSDSGAQV
+229 TDPGTDGGSDGHPQ
-240 ENAESTHLYKLRV
+240 AERADANHLYRLRV
-253 IIPLGTAPGPA
+253 IIPLGPATPADESSLGAAPR
-264 STSIPPPASP
+264 P
-274 AGRSGSSQAPLVQ
+274 AGKDR
-287 AAPSPWAG
+287 WAG
-295 SGLSVDRRAD
+295 SGLSLERRAED
-305 DMPYTG
+305 YPSSG
-311 FGLTGDM
+311 FGLIGDTV
-318 AREERYLQVIHPVS
+318 REERYLQIVHPV
-332 PVLARNADEVQRAYQ
+332 PAVLARNADEVQRAYQ
-347 EYQEKALGRTGLRKM
+347 DYQEKALGRTGLRKM

-435 EARIAVEEN
+435 EARLAVEQN
-444 RTALERSKT
+444 RAALEQSKAF
-453 YLESV
+453 LESV

-467 VFDRSFVL
+467 VMDRRFSLV
-475 ITANPGAERIFRQPF
+475 TANPGAERIFGQP
-490 SGVLGQGIDAIPGL
+490 LGPTIGHPVEAIPGMAA
-504 DGFGDIVRQAF
+504 FGEIVRQAF
-515 SDQSTR
+515 SEQSTS
-521 EMLGGTQHW
+521 EVLGGAAHW
-530 QKQIELPQGDE
+530 QKQIELPHGDE
-541 EQPLTLLVRGARLTD
+541 EQPLTLLVRGARLPGGDAITD
-556 AESAVAAAA
+556 H
-565 AVAAGADLASAEPGY
+565 AEPGY

-626 KLSPKL
+626 KLAPKL
-632 EGKDA
+632 EGNDA
-637 EVLTRSATTIVNQ
+637 DVLKRGATTIVNQ

-670 MLQTLQINGLAAE
+670 MLQTLQLNGLVAE

-688 GIDDPNTQEHPVIH
+688 GIDDPGLHEHPVIH
-702 TRLASNLPEIKGDP
+702 PSLADDLPDIKGDP

-724 NLLQNAQDAVADNV
+724 NLLQNAQDAVAENV
-738 AAARPAPHI
+738 AAGRPAPCI
-747 ALYTETVEYKDP
+747 ALHTETVEYKD
-759 AGDGRQAVK
+759 ASGESRQAVK

-817 MRNRME
+817 LRNRME
-823 GAEIVG
+823 GTEVAG
-829 AQISILFVKLA
+829 AQISILFAKLA

>member
-1 MLARDA
+1 MNTS
-7 LWDSRLRRALYRV
+7 LWDSRFRRVLYRV

-67 IGALGFSLWLRYRR
+67 IGALAVTLWLRYRR

-133 GLNLGRATID
+133 GLNLGRSTID
-143 GTLADVQSKARL
+143 SALADLQGKARL
-155 MAEQITSATEPVN
+155 MGEQLAGSSGVAT
-168 SLQLNRLREQYGV
+168 SLQLSRLREQYGV

-187 TGSGRVVATASS
+187 TGSGRVLATASS
-199 NYASLVPTLPSS
+199 NYAALVPDLPSG

-224 AIEGG
+224 AVEGG
-229 TDPSSDSGAQV
+229 TDPAQDSKSAERVDSS
-240 ENAESTHLYKLRV
+240 HLYRLRV
-253 IIPLGTAPGPA
+253 IIPLGAAPTTAQDQMAA
-264 STSIPPPASP
+264 STP
-274 AGRSGSSQAPLVQ
+274 R
-287 AAPSPWAG
+287 AATRPRWAG
-295 SGLSVDRRAD
+295 SGLSVERR
-305 DMPYTG
+305 PEESPSSG
-311 FGLTGDM
+311 FGLVGETV
-318 AREERYLQVIHPVS
+318 REERYLQVLHPV
-332 PVLARNADEVQRAYQ
+332 PAVLARNADEVQRAYQ

-426 FNMMTRQLA
+426 FNLMTRQLA
-435 EARIAVEEN
+435 EARLAVEEN
-444 RTALERSKT
+444 RTALEQSKA

-467 VFDRSFVL
+467 VFDRRFVL
-475 ITANPGAERIFRQPF
+475 VTANPGAERIFRQPF
-490 SGVLGQGIDAIPGL
+490 GAVLGLPVEQIPGM
-504 DGFGDIVRQAF
+504 GPFGEIVRQAF
-515 SDQSTR
+515 SDQNTS
-521 EMLGGTQHW
+521 EVLGGAEHW
-530 QKQIELPQGDE
+530 QKQIELPQGHAGTD
-541 EQPLTLLVRGARLTD
+541 EQPLTLLVRGARLPGGERD
-556 AESAVAAAA
+556 
-565 AVAAGADLASAEPGY
+565 EPGY
-580 VVVFDDISD
+580 VIVFDDISD

-632 EGKDA
+632 EGTDVD
-637 EVLTRSATTIVNQ
+637 VLKRGAATIVNQ

-670 MLQTLQINGLAAE
+670 VLQSLQLNSLVAD

-688 GIDDPNTQEHPVIH
+688 GIDDPAVHEHPVIH
-702 TRLASNLPEIKGDP
+702 PTLGSALPEIKGDP

-724 NLLQNAQDAVADNV
+724 NLLQNAQDAATENV
-738 AAARPAPHI
+738 AAGRAAPHI
-747 ALYTETVEYKDP
+747 TLNTETVEYKDS
-759 AGDGRQAVK
+759 AGENRQAVK

-817 MRNRME
+817 LRNRME
-823 GAEIVG
+823 GAEVIG
-829 AQISILFVKLA
+829 AQISILFVKLT

>member
-1 MLARDA
+1 MNGSI
-7 LWDSRLRRALYRV
+7 WDSRFRRVLYRV

-42 TEFFDRYFTLLFKV
+42 TEFFDRYFTLLFKI
-56 NLVIGVLLVLI
+56 NLVVGVLLVLTV
-67 IGALGFSLWLRYRR
+67 GALALTLWLRYRR

-133 GLNLGRATID
+133 GLNLGRSTID
-143 GTLADVQSKARL
+143 SALADLQSKAHL
-155 MAEQITSATEPVN
+155 MAEQINGPSGVAT

-187 TGSGRVVATASS
+187 TGSGRVLATASS
-199 NYASLVPTLPSS
+199 SYAELVPDLPSG

-224 AIEGG
+224 AVEGG
-229 TDPSSDSGAQV
+229 TDPSIDGPNAADRVDS
-240 ENAESTHLYKLRV
+240 SHLYRLRV
-253 IIPLGTAPGPA
+253 IIPLGPA
-264 STSIPPPASP
+264 P
-274 AGRSGSSQAPLVQ
+274 AGDVAMTGAASAPRVVV
-287 AAPSPWAG
+287 PRTRWAG
-295 SGLSVDRRAD
+295 SGLSVERR
-305 DMPYTG
+305 PEETPSSG
-311 FGLTGDM
+311 FGLVGETV
-318 AREERYLQVIHPVS
+318 REERYLQVVHPV
-332 PVLARNADEVQRAYQ
+332 PAVLARNADEVQRAYQ

-426 FNMMTRQLA
+426 FNQMTRQLA
-435 EARIAVEEN
+435 EARQAVEQN
-444 RTALERSKT
+444 RQALEQSKA

-467 VFDRSFVL
+467 VFDRRFVL

-490 SGVLGQGIDAIPGL
+490 GAVLGLPVDHIPGM
-504 DGFGDIVRQAF
+504 GPFGEIVRQAF
-515 SDQSTR
+515 SEQNTS
-521 EMLGGTQHW
+521 EVLGGAEHW
-530 QKQIELPQGDE
+530 QKQIELQQGHDE
-541 EQPLTLLVRGARLTD
+541 QALTLLVRGARLPGG
-556 AESAVAAAA
+556 ER
-565 AVAAGADLASAEPGY
+565 GEPGY

-626 KLSPKL
+626 KLTPKL
-632 EGKDA
+632 VGSDA
-637 EVLTRSATTIVNQ
+637 DVLKRGAATIVNQ

-670 MLQTLQINGLAAE
+670 VLQSLQLNALVTE

-688 GIDDPNTQEHPVIH
+688 GIDDPAVHEHPVIH
-702 TRLASNLPEIKGDP
+702 ATLDSDLPEIKGDP

-724 NLLQNAQDAVADNV
+724 NLLQNSQDAVSENV
-738 AAARPAPHI
+738 AAGRAEPHI
-747 ALYTETVEYKDP
+747 ALHTETVEYKDS
-759 AGDGRQAVK
+759 AGESRLAVK

-817 MRNRME
+817 LRNRTE
-823 GAEIVG
+823 VAEIVG

>member
-1 MLARDA
+1 MNGAI
-7 LWDSRLRRALYRV
+7 WDSRFRRVLYRV
-20 VAGIIVFLALVLVG
+20 VVGIIVFLALVLVG

-56 NLVIGVLLVLI
+56 NLVVGALLVLTV
-67 IGALGFSLWLRYRR
+67 GALAVTLWVRYRR

-133 GLNLGRATID
+133 GLNLGRSTID
-143 GTLADVQSKARL
+143 SQLADLQGKARL
-155 MAEQITSATEPVN
+155 MADQLTGSSGMAT

-187 TGSGRVVATASS
+187 TGSGRVMATASS
-199 NYASLVPTLPSS
+199 SYASLVPDLPSGM
-211 VLAEQARL
+211 LAEQARL

-224 AIEGG
+224 AVEGG
-229 TDPSSDSGAQV
+229 TEPSVDGKRTGPID
-240 ENAESTHLYKLRV
+240 STHLYRIRV
-253 IIPLGTAPGPA
+253 IIPLGPAPSQNSTDAEAQAAAVAAAAAVQRAQRPPRAGMSAPGA
-264 STSIPPPASP
+264 
-274 AGRSGSSQAPLVQ
+274 R
-287 AAPSPWAG
+287 WAG
-295 SGLSVDRRAD
+295 SGLSVERRPEDA
-305 DMPYTG
+305 PATG
-311 FGLTGDM
+311 FGLMGDTV
-318 AREERYLQVIHPVS
+318 REERYLQVLHPV
-332 PVLARNADEVQRAYQ
+332 PAVLARNADEVQRAYQ

-426 FNMMTRQLA
+426 FNAMTRQLS

-444 RTALERSKT
+444 RTALEQSKA

-467 VFDRSFVL
+467 VFDRRFAL
-475 ITANPGAERIFRQPF
+475 LTANPGAERIFRQPF
-490 SGVLGQGIDAIPGL
+490 AGVLGQPAEQIPGL
-504 DGFGDIVRQAF
+504 GEFTEIVRQAF
-515 SDQSTR
+515 SEQNTS
-521 EMLGGTQHW
+521 EVLGGARHW

-541 EQPLTLLVRGARLTD
+541 EQPLTLLVRGAHLPGGSRD
-556 AESAVAAAA
+556 
-565 AVAAGADLASAEPGY
+565 EPGY

-632 EGKDA
+632 ETTDA
-637 EVLTRSATTIVNQ
+637 EVLKRGAATIVNQ

-670 MLQTLQINGLAAE
+670 VVQTLALNHLVAE

-688 GIDDPNTQEHPVIH
+688 GIDEPGVHEHPVIH
-702 TRLASNLPEIKGDP
+702 SALGPDLPEIKGDP

-738 AAARPAPHI
+738 AAGRAAPHI
-747 ALYTETVEYKDP
+747 TLHTETVEYKDS
-759 AGDGRQAVK
+759 AGEDRQAVK
-768 LTIADNGPGFAPRIL
+768 LSIADNGPGFAPRIL

-817 MRNRME
+817 LRNRMD
-823 GAEIVG
+823 GAEIIG

>member
-1 MLARDA
+1 MIGPLTGVLDG
-7 LWDSRLRRALYRV
+7 RLRRVLTRV
-20 VAGIIVFLALVLVG
+20 VAGAIVSVALVLVL
-34 LLAGASAN
+34 LLAAASAN
-42 TEFFDRYFTLLFKV
+42 TEFFDRYFTLLYKI
-56 NLVIGVLLVLI
+56 NLVVGVLMVLI
-67 IGALGFSLWLRYRR
+67 IGALAVALWLRYRR
-81 GKFGTRLMT
+81 GKFGARLMT

-100 VLPGVLIYLVSL
+100 VLPGALIYLVSL

-133 GLNLGRATID
+133 GLNLGRSTID
-143 GTLADVQSKARL
+143 SALADLQAKSRQIS
-155 MAEQITSATEPVN
+155 EQIISSPEPIS

-181 QEAAIF
+181 QEASVF
-187 TGSGRVVATASS
+187 TGSGRVIASASS
-199 NYASLVPTLPSS
+199 NYATLVPSLPSG
-211 VLAEQARL
+211 VLVEQARL

-224 AIEGG
+224 AVEGG
-229 TDPSSDSGAQV
+229 TDPGTDGGADGHPQP
-240 ENAESTHLYKLRV
+240 ERANGGHLYRLRV
-253 IIPLGTAPGPA
+253 IIPLGQSPAPQETALG
-264 STSIPPPASP
+264 TPPARADGKS
-274 AGRSGSSQAPLVQ
+274 R
-287 AAPSPWAG
+287 WAG
-295 SGLSVDRRAD
+295 SGLSLERRAED
-305 DMPYTG
+305 YPSSG
-311 FGLTGDM
+311 FGLIGD
-318 AREERYLQVIHPVS
+318 AVREERYLQIVHPVA

-347 EYQEKALGRTGLRKM
+347 DYQEKALGRTGLRKM

-397 QGTKEVAEGDLSP
+397 QGTREVAEGDLSP

-426 FNMMTRQLA
+426 FNMMTRQLSD
-435 EARIAVEEN
+435 ARLAVEQN
-444 RTALERSKT
+444 RAALEQSKAF
-453 YLESV
+453 LESV

-467 VFDRSFVL
+467 VMDRRFALV
-475 ITANPGAERIFRQPF
+475 TANPGAERIFGQPLAPT
-490 SGVLGQGIDAIPGL
+490 VGQPVEAIPGMAA
-504 DGFGDIVRQAF
+504 FGEIVRQAF
-515 SDQSTR
+515 QEQTTS
-521 EMLGGTQHW
+521 EALGGAAHW
-530 QKQIELPQGDE
+530 QKQIELPHGDE
-541 EQPLTLLVRGARLTD
+541 EQPLTLLVRGARLP
-556 AESAVAAAA
+556 
-565 AVAAGADLASAEPGY
+565 ASEHARDQAEPGF

-626 KLSPKL
+626 KLTPKL
-632 EGKDA
+632 EGTDA
-637 EVLTRSATTIVNQ
+637 EVLKRGATTIVNQ

-670 MLQTLQINGLAAE
+670 MLQSLQLNALVAE

-688 GIDDPNTQEHPVIH
+688 GIDDPAVHEHAVIH
-702 TRLASNLPEIKGDP
+702 PSLQQDLPDIKGDP

-724 NLLQNAQDAVADNV
+724 NLLQNAQDAVAENL
-738 AAARPAPHI
+738 AAGRPAPCI
-747 ALYTETVEYKDP
+747 ALHTETVEYKDA
-759 AGDGRQAVK
+759 AGESRRAVK

-817 MRNRME
+817 LRNRME
-823 GAEIVG
+823 GAEVAG
-829 AQISILFVKLA
+829 AQISILFAKLA

>member
-1 MLARDA
+1 MNTS
-7 LWDSRLRRALYRV
+7 LWDSRFRRVLYRV

-56 NLVIGVLLVLI
+56 NLVIGALLVLI
-67 IGALGFSLWLRYRR
+67 VGALAVTLWLRYRR

-133 GLNLGRATID
+133 GLNLGRSTID
-143 GTLADVQSKARL
+143 SALADLQGKARL
-155 MAEQITSATEPVN
+155 MAEQLSGSSGVST
-168 SLQLNRLREQYGV
+168 SLQLSRLREQYGV

-187 TGSGRVVATASS
+187 TGSGRVLATASS
-199 NYASLVPTLPSS
+199 NYAALVPDLPSG

-224 AIEGG
+224 AVEGG
-229 TDPSSDSGAQV
+229 TDPTQDSQGAERV
-240 ENAESTHLYKLRV
+240 EGTPLYRLRV
-253 IIPLGTAPGPA
+253 IIPLGAAPTTAQEQVAA
-264 STSIPPPASP
+264 STPRATPRP
-274 AGRSGSSQAPLVQ
+274 R
-287 AAPSPWAG
+287 WAG
-295 SGLSVDRRAD
+295 SGLSVERRPEEA
-305 DMPYTG
+305 PSSG
-311 FGLTGDM
+311 FGLVGETV
-318 AREERYLQVIHPVS
+318 REERYLQVLHPV
-332 PVLARNADEVQRAYQ
+332 PAVLARNADEVQRAYQ

-426 FNMMTRQLA
+426 FNQMTRQLA
-435 EARIAVEEN
+435 EARLAVEEN
-444 RTALERSKT
+444 RAALEQSKA

-467 VFDRSFVL
+467 VFDRRFVL

-490 SGVLGQGIDAIPGL
+490 GAVLGLPVEQIPGM
-504 DGFGDIVRQAF
+504 GPFGEIVRQAF
-515 SDQSTR
+515 SDQNTS
-521 EMLGGTQHW
+521 EVLGGAEHW
-530 QKQIELPQGDE
+530 QKQIELPQGHGGGMD
-541 EQPLTLLVRGARLTD
+541 EQPLTLLVRGARLPGGERD
-556 AESAVAAAA
+556 
-565 AVAAGADLASAEPGY
+565 EPGY
-580 VVVFDDISD
+580 VIVFDDISD

-632 EGKDA
+632 EGTDVD
-637 EVLTRSATTIVNQ
+637 VLKRGAATIVSQ

-670 MLQTLQINGLAAE
+670 VLQSLQLNSLVSE

-688 GIDDPNTQEHPVIH
+688 GIDDPALHEHPVIH
-702 TRLASNLPEIKGDP
+702 PALGAALPEIKGDP

-724 NLLQNAQDAVADNV
+724 NLLQNAQDAAAENV
-738 AAARPAPHI
+738 AAGRAAPHI
-747 ALYTETVEYKDP
+747 TLNTETVEYKDS
-759 AGDGRQAVK
+759 AGENRQAVK
-768 LTIADNGPGFAPRIL
+768 LTVADNGPGFAPRIL

-817 MRNRME
+817 LRNRLE
-823 GAEIVG
+823 GAEVVG